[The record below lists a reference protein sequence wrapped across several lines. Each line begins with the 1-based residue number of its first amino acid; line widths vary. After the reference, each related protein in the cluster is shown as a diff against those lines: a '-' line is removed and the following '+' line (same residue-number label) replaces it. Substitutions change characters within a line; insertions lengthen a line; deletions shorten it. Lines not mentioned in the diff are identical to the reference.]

1 MIPSQISSFS
11 SLSKIHDKKIIITCI
26 FSKIVPVLT
35 LSYPKR
41 ESNIFCTFISFAPL
55 TDSDRRN
62 WWYGRKDVNFH
73 CIYVRESTSKH
84 TDRVFEKE
92 KLFKLKCSKKTFQ
105 SDIFLQRSSW
115 LCSNWH
121 KIANF
126 RRPAKMLNYLALWNE
141 SLSLITPYKMKLG
154 WKFYFKVHC

>member
-1 MIPSQISSFS
+1 MITII
-11 SLSKIHDKKIIITCI
+11 LLLIIIKNTWQKNHYYI
-26 FSKIVPVLT
+26 FSEIVPVLT
-35 LSYPKR
+35 LSYPRR
-41 ESNIFCTFISFAPL
+41 EGNTSCTFISFAPL

-62 WWYGRKDVNFH
+62 WWYGRKYVNFH

-92 KLFKLKCSKKTFQ
+92 KLFKLRCSKKTFQ

-126 RRPAKMLNYLALWNE
+126 HRPAKC
-141 SLSLITPYKMKLG
+141 LITLHFEMNL
-154 WKFYFKVHC
+154 